1 MSSESEFPAPQGS
14 SEQEQVQQ
22 RPQPWPE
29 VNYDLEPQSQAEP
42 QPQAIEEPQPQA
54 IAQPQPQMI
63 VPKNPAV
70 GVIFSFFIPGVGSMV
85 NGSVGRG
92 AIILGVYA
100 AGWILSLFLIGIPIL
115 IAAWIWGLADGY
127 LSAQR
132 WNQAHGIV
140 S

>member
-1 MSSESEFPAPQGS
+1 MSSEPEFPAPQES
-14 SEQEQVQQ
+14 SGQERVRQ

-29 VNYDLEPQSQAEP
+29 IKAELAPQAQAEP
-42 QPQAIEEPQPQA
+42 QPYAMAQPQPQA
-54 IAQPQPQMI
+54 TPQMI

-70 GVIFSFFIPGVGSMV
+70 GVILSFFIPGLGSMV

-100 AGWILSLFLIGIPIL
+100 LGWILTLFLIGIPIL
-115 IAAWIWGLADGY
+115 IGAWIWGLADGY

-132 WNQAHGIV
+132 WNQARGIV